1 MMWMGIDTHLKTH
14 EVEIQNNEGKKMW
27 SGRINND
34 RKGFEYL
41 LEKMRTVENAN
52 SQKIGGIFMNPT
64 GNYHMPVK
72 HFLESNGFFVY
83 TVDARRT
90 HHLRMTQNLGKEKSD
105 PEDASVLASTAR
117 KDEHALDS
125 KGHNALRESGLT
137 RLLEQLKSSSILLT
151 NLIISDLAAVF
162 PEYADMFSVDAKIS
176 LNLLKSYPTPDLI
189 NNATEEEL
197 YRLMDTGKGHYTRED
212 AVKLKEA
219 AKDTI
224 GIPDPDGIFA
234 YRIIMNAERIES
246 EKNRIKRIESEIA
259 RRFSKNSDIERIAE
273 IKGVSR
279 LAASAIVS
287 EIGNI
292 DQFSSPEKLQAYG
305 GKTPNI
311 YGSGGKTQS
320 TRSSRIRNPHL
331 SNTIYECAVSL
342 VLHRNAEF
350 IEIYNRE
357 INKGKKST
365 QAYIVVGKRLIHHI
379 YSMMKNGKPYRCRIP
394 YRNTG

>member
-14 EVEIQNNEGKKMW
+14 EVEIQNNEGKNMW
-27 SGRINND
+27 SGRIDND

-72 HFLESNGFFVY
+72 HFLESNGFVVY

-117 KDEHALDS
+117 KDGHALDS
-125 KGHNALRESGLT
+125 KGHNTLRESGLT

-162 PEYADMFSVDAKIS
+162 PEYVDGFSVDAKIS

-197 YRLMDTGKGHYTRED
+197 YKLMDTGKGHYTRED

-219 AKDTI
+219 AKDTV
-224 GIPDPDGIFA
+224 GIPDPDGIYA
-234 YRIIMNAERIES
+234 YRIIMNAERLES
-246 EKNRIKRIESEIA
+246 EKNWMKRIESEIA

-292 DQFSSPEKLQAYG
+292 GQFSSPEKLQAYG
-305 GKTPNI
+305 GRLRT
-311 YGSGGKTQS
+311 YTD
-320 TRSSRIRNPHL
+320 L
-331 SNTIYECAVSL
+331 A
-342 VLHRNAEF
+342 A
-350 IEIYNRE
+350 
-357 INKGKKST
+357 
-365 QAYIVVGKRLIHHI
+365 KRRAQDRL
-379 YSMMKNGKPYRCRIP
+379 G
-394 YRNTG
+394 